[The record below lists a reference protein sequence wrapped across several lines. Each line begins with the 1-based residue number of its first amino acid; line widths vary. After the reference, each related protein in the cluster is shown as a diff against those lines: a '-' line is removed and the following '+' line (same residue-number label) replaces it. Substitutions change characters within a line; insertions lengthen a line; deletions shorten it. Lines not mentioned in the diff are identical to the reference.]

1 MNSLRFSQ
9 GLIAAALLTA
19 LGVAGMPSPIALAT
33 SQPVLTWTKQ
43 SPAASP
49 SARAYA
55 SIAYD
60 AATGN
65 VVLFGG
71 FKGAGVGD
79 TWVWD
84 GSTWTQQHPATSPS
98 ARWGAAMAYDAATGN
113 VVLFGGGD
121 SQHNFGDTWV
131 WDGSTWTEQHPAT
144 SPRARWAPAMAYD
157 AATGNVVMFSGYAV
171 HYLPTGTWV
180 WGASGG

>member
-1 MNSLRFSQ
+1 MNSLRISQ
-9 GLIAAALLTA
+9 SLIAAALLAA
-19 LGVAGMPSPIALAT
+19 LGVAGMPSPVALAA

-65 VVLFGG
+65 VV
-71 FKGAGVGD
+71 
-79 TWVWD
+79 
-84 GSTWTQQHPATSPS
+84 
-98 ARWGAAMAYDAATGN
+98 
-113 VVLFGGGD
+113 
-121 SQHNFGDTWV
+121 
-131 WDGSTWTEQHPAT
+131 
-144 SPRARWAPAMAYD
+144 
-157 AATGNVVMFSGYAV
+157 MFSGYAV